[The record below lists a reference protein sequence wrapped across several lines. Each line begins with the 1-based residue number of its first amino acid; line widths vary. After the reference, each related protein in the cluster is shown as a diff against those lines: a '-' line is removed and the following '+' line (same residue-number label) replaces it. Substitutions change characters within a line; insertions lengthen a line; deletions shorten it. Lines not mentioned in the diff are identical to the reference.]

1 MRLIIHRSLGV
12 FFQGSPPCHAYWLV
26 EQESTGAENTTQNA
40 IGDAMMAESRK
51 VMDVVLNVVV
61 GL

>member
-1 MRLIIHRSLGV
+1 LGV

-40 IGDAMMAESRK
+40 IGDAMRAESRK